1 MNLVHTKQDRFSQ
14 KLVIDRALFLPNRTI
29 YFDWSAKADPVGM
42 TDITIIT
49 LKGKSCVVFLG
60 FFFRPY
66 PLIKLKIDL
75 AHLKS

>member
-14 KLVIDRALFLPNRTI
+14 KLVIDRALFLPNRNI
-29 YFDWSAKADPVGM
+29 YFDWSAKADPVGI

-49 LKGKSCVVFLG
+49 LKGKSCVVFLV
-60 FFFRPY
+60 FFRPY
-66 PLIKLKIDL
+66 PLIKLNIDL